1 MLKKAMP
8 LFLLSGLVLGGCYNN
23 GALPRDN
30 ETPMENVED
39 RARDWTP
46 NVRDERR
53 GGMDLDGFDNDR
65 NLNDDGVRDGIINDN
80 NGVRNGVIN
89 ERNTSDEVIIDE
101 NVPNDVMNDDQN
113 RTNRN
118 NR

>member
-1 MLKKAMP
+1 MLKKALP
-8 LFLLSGLVLGGCYNN
+8 LFLMSGLVLGGCYNN
-23 GALPRDN
+23 GAMPSDN

-39 RARDWTP
+39 RTRDWTP

-65 NLNDDGVRDGIINDN
+65 NQTGDGVRDGIINDDGVRDGIINDN

-89 ERNTSDEVIIDE
+89 DRNETGEVI
-101 NVPNDVMNDDQN
+101 DDQN
-113 RTNRN
+113 RTDRN